1 MTLQNRIVVGLD
13 DIKAVTLECTDQDN
27 KKCCA
32 RFSSSPDMI
41 QIPKNCPQ
49 CNATWW
55 KGDQTFRQY
64 DNPRQMG
71 FLEAL
76 AKLRDR
82 EAEGTP
88 FRIFLEFETPEP
100 QRP

>member
-1 MTLQNRIVVGLD
+1 MSRLRLNRSDWRDAQLVFCAKRFWTGKRMTLENRIVVGLD

-71 FLEAL
+71 FL
-76 AKLRDR
+76 
-82 EAEGTP
+82 
-88 FRIFLEFETPEP
+88 
-100 QRP
+100 